1 MDMSVETVPYIDFE
15 TAKTL
20 LRLFRR
26 MGIDH
31 PRSTTTTRMLRTIVA
46 CVEEI
51 ATLADE
57 RDKDRRDPSRTQVV
71 ATLVDI
77 LDYCHCDLVDKFFL
91 DYTWEGRV
99 YLLQDVVGELIDH
112 YTDKEE
118 ETAETG
124 ESASRRVFVT
134 KRPRHVAAW
143 DKHLERKPELRAL
156 LAKLRVLR

>member
-1 MDMSVETVPYIDFE
+1 MSVETVPYIDFE

-31 PRSTTTTRMLRTIVA
+31 PRSMTTTRMLRTIVA
-46 CVEEI
+46 CVQEI

-57 RDKDRRDPSRTQVV
+57 RGKDRRGPSRTQVV

-118 ETAETG
+118 ETAETAEPSSG
-124 ESASRRVFVT
+124 RLFVT
-134 KRPRHVAAW
+134 KKPRHVAAW